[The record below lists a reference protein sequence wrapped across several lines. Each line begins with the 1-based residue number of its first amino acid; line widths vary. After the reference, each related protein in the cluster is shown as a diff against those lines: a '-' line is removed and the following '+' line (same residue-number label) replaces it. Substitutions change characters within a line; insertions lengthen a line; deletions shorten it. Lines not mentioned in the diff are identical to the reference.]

1 MIPLGEKILIK
12 PISAERVLES
22 GLIIPDAV
30 ADRQKALKGEV
41 IAVSR
46 KAEGYGFAPGQT
58 VHYRGGK
65 PLKIDEVDH
74 MILEVGE
81 HNCEVLCIIS

>member
-1 MIPLGEKILIK
+1 MIPLGEKILVK
-12 PISAERVLES
+12 PVSTERVLES

-30 ADRQKALKGEV
+30 ADRQKASKGQV
-41 IAVSR
+41 IAVSK
-46 KAEGYGFAPGQT
+46 KAELYGFAPGQT

-65 PLKIDEVDH
+65 PLKIDDIDH
-74 MILEVGE
+74 LVLEVGE